1 MLEIFVKEIIWK
13 SEWLKKL
20 WCVWIFIIGDVIVE
34 ECLLVVLFDGEFW
47 V

>member
-34 ECLLVVLFDGEFW
+34 DVGGGWCSGDC
-47 V
+47 